1 MELDRHIRI
10 DDKAAKA
17 ANLCDRF
24 TEMDLR
30 RIGAN
35 VVEGYLLDIES
46 RRPWL
51 ERTEAGM
58 NLAMQM
64 VADKSFPWPDSAN
77 VAFPLVTIAALQFH
91 SRSYPALI
99 NGTDIVKYRTIGP
112 DEKGE
117 ETQRA
122 YRVGNH
128 MSYQCLEEDE
138 GWEEG
143 HDRLL
148 INVPIVGCCFTKSD
162 YDSSE
167 GHNVTTVVM
176 ARDLVID
183 YFAKSVE
190 TANRVTQIIPKYKN
204 EIWEKVKLGAYR
216 DVLDEEWYK
225 EGGTAHLPD
234 VGESDQEEQARA
246 GFIRPERGEAAAP
259 FELLEQHVLMDLDG
273 DGYEEPYII
282 TVDRDSSAVLR
293 LVAAWHRPTDVERL
307 PDGTIIKINRLCSYT
322 KYELIPSPDGG
333 IYGMGFGI
341 LLGPLNEAVN
351 SLINQMLDAGTLQNT
366 AGGFLGRGAKIR
378 GGNYTFSPFEWKR
391 IDSTGDDLKK
401 SIYPLPVN
409 QPSQVLFQLLGLLI
423 DYTNRISGATE
434 MLAGQNPG
442 QNTPAANGNHMV
454 EQGLKIYAA
463 IFKRMWRAM
472 KHEFK
477 KLYILN
483 GIYIEDSRIPGGV
496 AKRSDY
502 LGDPNRICPVAD
514 PNIVSDAQRMQQAMM
529 LAQRAATVAGY
540 DVEKVERFILQSSR
554 IDGVEQ
560 YFPGPKVTGPLPNP
574 KAAAEQAKS
583 QGRMAELSMKIK
595 AEAMKTSI
603 EMMEEHA
610 LNEAKILQLTAA
622 AENLAAQSKGI
633 DTGHLVALI
642 DAEVGQ
648 TRARNE
654 ALLGR
659 IKQFTEL
666 VRLGHDIHNSD
677 RTMAGMGAESGDAPA
692 AGAAAGTDSQ

>member
-1 MELDRHIRI
+1 MELEKHIRI
-10 DDKAAKA
+10 DDEAAKSP
-17 ANLCDRF
+17 NLCSRF
-24 TEMDLR
+24 ADIDLK
-30 RIGAN
+30 RIGAA

-46 RRPWL
+46 RRPWMD
-51 ERTEAGM
+51 RSEAGM

-64 VADKSFPWPDSAN
+64 VEERSFPWANSAN

-99 NGTDIVKYRTIGP
+99 NGSQIVKYRTIGP
-112 DEKGE
+112 DVSGD

-122 YRVGNH
+122 YRIGSH

-148 INVPIVGCCFTKSD
+148 INVPIVGCCFTKCD
-162 YDSSE
+162 YNDSL
-167 GHNVTTVVM
+167 GHNVTSVVM

-190 TANRVTQIIPKYKN
+190 TAHRVTQIIPKYKN

-216 DVLDEEWYK
+216 DILDEPWYK
-225 EGGTAHLPD
+225 EGGTAHVPD
-234 VGESDQEEQARA
+234 VGENTQEQEARA
-246 GFIRPERGEAAAP
+246 GLVRPERGEAAAP
-259 FELLEQHVLMDLDG
+259 FELLEQHVHFDLDG

-282 TVDRDSSAVLR
+282 TVDRDSSCVLR
-293 LVAAWHRPTDVERL
+293 IVAGWHRPEDVHRL
-307 PDGTIIKINRLCSYT
+307 PDKTIIKIDKLCSYT

-378 GGNYTFSPFEWKR
+378 SGTYTFSPFEWKR
-391 IDSTGDDLKK
+391 LDSTGDDIKK
-401 SIYPLPVN
+401 SIFPLPVN
-409 QPSQVLFQLLGLLI
+409 APSSVLFQLLGLLI

-442 QNTPAANGNHMV
+442 QNTPAANGDHMV

-472 KHEFK
+472 KQEFR
-477 KLYILN
+477 KLYVLN
-483 GIYIEDSRIPGGV
+483 GIYIEDSRIPGGM
-496 AKRSDY
+496 ARRADY
-502 LGDPNRICPVAD
+502 LGDPRRVCPVAD
-514 PNIVSDAQRMQQAMM
+514 PNIISDSMRMQQAML
-529 LAQRAATVAGY
+529 LAQRAASVPGY
-540 DVEKVERFILQSSR
+540 DIKKVELFILQSSR

-560 YFPGPKVTGPLPNP
+560 YYPGPEKTGPLPNA
-574 KAAAEQAKS
+574 KAEAEKAKS

-595 AEAMKTSI
+595 AEAMRTSI

-610 LNEAKILQLTAA
+610 LNEAKIVQLEAS
-622 AENLAAQSKGI
+622 AENLVAQAKGI

-654 ALLGR
+654 LLLGR
-659 IKQFTEL
+659 MKSFTDL
-666 VRLGHDIHNSD
+666 VRLGHDIHSNE
-677 RTMAGMGAESGDAPA
+677 RTVPDVGAESSDAA
-692 AGAAAGTDSQ
+692 AQGASAGAGA